1 MDDPQA
7 HVTDEE
13 VQWFVAG
20 SLPPERRRALFAHLL
35 SRCPDCLRRTAVLAP
50 FLTEGEE
57 PAPSPPLSAA
67 AGAAYDAVLRRCA
80 QAASSQVPRRD
91 QESAQRDAFLARV
104 TRQDSVEEILAK
116 AETEMLIRP
125 LVDAF
130 LTLSFE
136 ERARRPGRM
145 VALALAGSALA
156 ASLPHSAEASL
167 YSPAEI
173 ADLQARVWGEL
184 ANAYRVG
191 DKFTACE
198 EALVRAEIAR
208 EAGSGDPLLLAR
220 LLDVQA
226 SLRTDQRRFE
236 EAYHLLDLAYGI
248 YDQVGETHLAGR
260 TLISLGNGL
269 FYDGSLERAASMLR
283 RGLRLLEPDGDPQL
297 LATGRQA
304 LLYTLAASGEYAEAA
319 ELLLR
324 SGLREALPEPLNHL
338 KVRWLEA
345 RIYSGLG
352 KQSRAEAAFREIQA
366 GFIELGADY
375 EAALVRLELAGV
387 LLDDPSRY
395 EEIERL
401 AGEAYK
407 TFKHLE
413 IGQEALRA
421 VRYLQK
427 ACLGRHATASLVRE
441 VVCFLERF
449 EARPNLRF
457 RPETST

>member
-13 VQWFVAG
+13 VRWFVAG

-35 SRCPDCLRRTAVLAP
+35 SRCPDCLRRTALLSP

-57 PAPSPPLSAA
+57 PAPTPPLSAA
-67 AGAAYDAVLRRCA
+67 ADAAYDAVLRRCA
-80 QAASSQVPRRD
+80 QAATSQVHRRD

-116 AETEMLIRP
+116 AKAETEMLIRP

-136 ERARRPGRM
+136 ERARHPGRM
-145 VALALAGSALA
+145 VALALAGSSLA

-167 YSPAEI
+167 YSPAET
-173 ADLQARVWGEL
+173 ADLQARALGEL
-184 ANAYRVG
+184 ANAHRRN
-191 DKFTACE
+191 DKFNASE
-198 EALVRAEIAR
+198 EALVRAEVAR
-208 EAGSGDPLLLAR
+208 EAGSGNPLLLAR

-260 TLISLGNGL
+260 TLISHGNGL
-269 FYDGSLERAASMLR
+269 FYDGSLERAAAMLR
-283 RGLRLLEPDGDPQL
+283 RGLKLLEPDGDPQL

-304 LLYTLAASGEYAEAA
+304 LLYTLAASGEYKEAA

-324 SGLREALPEPLNHL
+324 SGLREALPEPLNNF
-338 KVRWLEA
+338 KIRWLEA

-352 KQSRAEAAFREIQA
+352 KRSRAEAAFREIQA

-387 LLDDPSRY
+387 LLDGPSRY

-421 VRYLQK
+421 VRYLQE

-449 EARPNLRF
+449 EARPHLRF
-457 RPETST
+457 QA

>member
-13 VQWFVAG
+13 VRWFVAG
-20 SLPPERRRALFAHLL
+20 SLPPERRRPLLAHLL

-57 PAPSPPLSAA
+57 PAPAPPLSAA
-67 AGAAYDAVLRRCA
+67 ADAAYDAVLRRCA

-91 QESAQRDAFLARV
+91 QERAQRDAFLARV
-104 TRQDSVEEILAK
+104 TREDSIEEILAK

-145 VALALAGSALA
+145 VALAVAGSALA
-156 ASLPHSAEASL
+156 ATLPHSAEASL
-167 YSPAEI
+167 YSPAET
-173 ADLQARVWGEL
+173 ADLQARALGEL

-198 EALVRAEIAR
+198 EALIRAEVAR
-208 EAGSGDPLLLAR
+208 EAGSGNPLLLAR

-260 TLISLGNGL
+260 ALISLGIGL
-269 FYDGSLERAASMLR
+269 FYDGSLERAASKLR
-283 RGLRLLEPDGDPQL
+283 RGLKLLEPEGDPQL
-297 LATGRQA
+297 LATGRQT
-304 LLYTLAASGEYAEAA
+304 LLLTLAASGEYAEAA

-352 KQSRAEAAFREIQA
+352 KRSRAEAAFREIQA
-366 GFIELGADY
+366 GFTELGADY
-375 EAALVRLELAGV
+375 EAALARLELAGV
-387 LLDDPSRY
+387 LLDGPSRY

-407 TFKHLE
+407 TFKDLG

-421 VRYLQK
+421 VRYLQE

-449 EARPNLRF
+449 EARPHLRF
-457 RPETST
+457 QA

>member
-13 VQWFVAG
+13 VRWFAKG
-20 SLPPERRRALFAHLL
+20 SLPPGRQRALLAHLL
-35 SRCPDCLRRTAVLAP
+35 SRCPDCLRRTAGLGF

-57 PAPSPPLSAA
+57 PTAPPALSAA
-67 AGAAYDAVLRRCA
+67 ADAGYDALLHRCFE
-80 QAASSQVPRRD
+80 AASSQVPRRD
-91 QESAQRDAFLARV
+91 RESAQRDAFLARV
-104 TRQDSVEEILAK
+104 RRGDSLEEILAK

-125 LVDAF
+125 LVDAL

-136 ERARRPGRM
+136 ERARHPGRM
-145 VALALAGSALA
+145 LALALTGTTLA
-156 ASLPHSAEASL
+156 ANLPRSTEASL
-167 YSPAEI
+167 YSPAET
-173 ADLQARVWGEL
+173 ADLQAKAWGEL

-198 EALVRAEIAR
+198 EALTQAEISRA
-208 EAGSGDPLLLAR
+208 AGSGDPLLLAR

-236 EAYHLLDLAYGI
+236 EAYGLLDLAYGI
-248 YDQVGETHLAGR
+248 YDQIGETHLAGR
-260 TLISLGNGL
+260 ALISHGNGL
-269 FYDGSLERAASMLR
+269 FYDGNLKGAASMLR
-283 RGLRLLEPDGDPQL
+283 RGLKLLEPDGDAQL
-297 LATGRQA
+297 LAAGRQA
-304 LLYTLAASGEYAEAA
+304 LLYTLAASGEYKEAA
-319 ELLLR
+319 EVLLR

-352 KQSRAEAAFREIQA
+352 KRSRAEAAFREIHD
-366 GFIELGADY
+366 GFTELEAEY

-387 LLDDPSRY
+387 LLDEPSRF

-401 AGEAYK
+401 AGEAYE
-407 TFKHLE
+407 TFKSLK

-421 VRYLQK
+421 VRYLQE
-427 ACLGRHATASLVRE
+427 ACLGRQATASLVRE
-441 VVCFLERF
+441 VVHFLERF
-449 EARPNLRF
+449 EARPHLRF
-457 RPETST
+457 QA